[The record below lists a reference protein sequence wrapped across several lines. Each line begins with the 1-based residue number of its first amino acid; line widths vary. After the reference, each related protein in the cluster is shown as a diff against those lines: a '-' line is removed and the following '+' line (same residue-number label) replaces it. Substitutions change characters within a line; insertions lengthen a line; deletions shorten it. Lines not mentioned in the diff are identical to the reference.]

1 MLPLLGMCITPLKRV
16 AFRFRHFF
24 WILDRQVFCSE
35 GLVGSCL
42 SISAALQTAERQPLW
57 DNDIEDVI
65 GELYKHEA
73 TLADVDYLR
82 RVVNLRLDALSSQLV
97 DIANRAE
104 ADPSSLKQSSPDDD
118 DSLPASPSTK
128 RIAATT
134 PDGVRMATIRRSE
147 DDPSSSSSGGE
158 DIVSDGAEE
167 L

>member
-16 AFRFRHFF
+16 AFRFRHLF
-24 WILDRQVFCSE
+24 WILDREVFCSE

-57 DNDIEDVI
+57 DNDIEGII

-97 DIANRAE
+97 DIANKAE

-118 DSLPASPSTK
+118 SLPASPST
-128 RIAATT
+128 RRLAATT
-134 PDGVRMATIRRSE
+134 PDGIRMATIRRSE
-147 DDPSSSSSGGE
+147 EDPSSSSSGGE